1 MSGPTVTSSSA
12 PAAPGA
18 PEASTPTHGCV
29 RCGVPVPLDVA
40 MCDRCNP
47 LGLSQP
53 ASSQAHGTV
62 FLGVA
67 VAVVGLALLGQFVLA
82 GIGPFTTELRAT
94 VPDPRGLSVTIAVTN
109 EGSRAGIATCRVY
122 DPSLGIGPETAFFQ
136 SPRVEPGETLTFSR
150 LVTELGTEPEGVA
163 ADCVEP

>member
-1 MSGPTVTSSSA
+1 MNDA
-12 PAAPGA
+12 PALPTDVPAPPTGGA
-18 PEASTPTHGCV
+18 PTHGCV
-29 RCGVPVPLDVA
+29 RCGAPIPLDVA

-62 FLGVA
+62 FVGVVVA
-67 VAVVGLALLGQFVLA
+67 VIGLALLGQFLLA
-82 GIGPFTTELRAT
+82 GIGPFTTELVTSA
-94 VPDPRGLSVTIAVTN
+94 PDPRGVSVTLAVTN
-109 EGSRAGIATCRVY
+109 EGTRAGIATCRVF

-136 SPRVEPGETLTFSR
+136 SPRVEPGQTVTFSR
-150 LVTELGTEPEGVA
+150 LVTELGTEPEGIA

>member
-1 MSGPTVTSSSA
+1 MTDA
-12 PAAPGA
+12 PALPTETPAPPAGSA
-18 PEASTPTHGCV
+18 PTHGCV
-29 RCGVPVPLDVA
+29 RCGAPVPLDVA

-67 VAVVGLALLGQFVLA
+67 VAVIGLALLGQFLLA
-82 GIGPFTTELRAT
+82 GIGPFSTQLVTS
-94 VPDPRGLSVTIAVTN
+94 VPDPRGVSVTLAVTN
-109 EGSRAGIATCRVY
+109 EGTRAGIATCRVF

-136 SPRVEPGETLTFSR
+136 SPRVEPGGTVTFSR
-150 LVTELGTEPEGVA
+150 LVTELGTEPQGIA

>member
-1 MSGPTVTSSSA
+1 MSDA
-12 PAAPGA
+12 PAPGSA
-18 PEASTPTHGCV
+18 DGPANAHATTHGCV
-29 RCGVPVPLDVA
+29 RCGAPVPLDVA

-53 ASSQAHGTV
+53 AASQAHGTV

-67 VAVVGLALLGQFVLA
+67 VAVIGLALLGQFVLA
-82 GIGPFTTELRAT
+82 GIGPFSTELVGRA
-94 VPDPRGLSVTIAVTN
+94 PDPRGVSVTIAVTN

-136 SPRVEPGETLTFSR
+136 SPRVEPGETVTFSR
-150 LVTELGTEPEGVA
+150 LVTELGSDPDGVA